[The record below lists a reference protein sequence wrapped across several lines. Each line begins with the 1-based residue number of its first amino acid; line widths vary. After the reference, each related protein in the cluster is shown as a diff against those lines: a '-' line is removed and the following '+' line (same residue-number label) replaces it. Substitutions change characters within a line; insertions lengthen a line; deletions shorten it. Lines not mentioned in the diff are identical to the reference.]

1 MKKDRERTE
10 ITYVWQFD
18 FVSSA
23 GFMSFMFYLL
33 MLRKKEIDYN
43 CLNVSQQQCQ
53 HHCQKICSL
62 SKRRNKHLAVL
73 LSKHKA

>member
-43 CLNVSQQQCQ
+43 CLNVSQQQ
-53 HHCQKICSL
+53 L
-62 SKRRNKHLAVL
+62 SKDMQSIKT
-73 LSKHKA
+73 SK